1 GSPPKSRPSSPIRT
15 QSTAKRCGTRTSPA
29 DATSDTRC
37 PDEFEG
43 PRTATQGPP
52 LTGAAIGSS
61 LAALMLTAGVL
72 SVTGSTPA
80 FENVRRCERVSGA
93 GRPGGRLT
101 QRYDT
106 ERAPGGSTSDVRDA
120 GAGAPTIR

>member
-1 GSPPKSRPSSPIRT
+1 
-15 QSTAKRCGTRTSPA
+15 
-29 DATSDTRC
+29 
-37 PDEFEG
+37 
-43 PRTATQGPP
+43 
-52 LTGAAIGSS
+52 
-61 LAALMLTAGVL
+61 MLTAGVL

-120 GAGAPTIR
+120 GAGAPTIVVIRASWSPLRLSNGSDPSSSTSSRSTVSGVAPKFVR